1 MASRRHR
8 ASIAAYSAIVASLGL
23 CADGLFNDVLA
34 PYLVPPPG
42 GCKLWSETPEF
53 DKYWM
58 NGAPPPGAGDL
69 CAQQGKGNPSAPW
82 SSEGNMG
89 DGSTGHALGSYCVA
103 KTTGN
108 ITACT
113 SAMGVPEQ
121 VNVQIASSDSVV
133 VAFVTYEAEAP
144 LKPPVVSLRPATPPS
159 PSPSPSPPSSH
170 SKCAVT
176 LEELCAREQ
185 QQGADACNRCL
196 ASHWTVLGEA
206 GCSRKSTSD
215 FCGGAKQVEGVT
227 HKHVTNGGRVYYM
240 HFVRLAELEPRTRY
254 MYSVRSGAPASNWSS
269 DFQFRS
275 PYSAGETRIAMYGD
289 MGVYEWNNM
298 GNLYHD
304 AVETDT
310 VDLIVHAGDHC
321 YNEGDAD
328 ERRAD
333 GYMQAFEQTL
343 SQTLWMPVVG
353 NHEFYSGT
361 NLTRYLDS
369 TWEKWGPLEGLQQG
383 NDQASSPTE
392 LQTWGGED
400 GLSGHTSATSALGA
414 FLSAGN
420 HHGPGV
426 HSPVPSRSS
435 RHFSVNFGLVHLV
448 AFSLN
453 GYNGVDPE
461 CLPGSECDQA
471 QIDWLR
477 RDLAAVDRSAT
488 PWVVAI
494 THFPLYVT
502 ENVSDLDRP
511 VSEFPWWA
519 SEQCEYQSMP
529 NGVAGNDCVP
539 EALGINGTARRQ
551 LGLPHGCP
559 PACPQH
565 GTPGTNVYEP
575 LFFEFGVDL

>member
-69 CAQQGKGNPSAPW
+69 CAQQAKGNPSAPW

-185 QQGADACNRCL
+185 QQGSDACNRCL

-215 FCGGAKQVEGVT
+215 FFLRRRET
-227 HKHVTNGGRVYYM
+227 GGRC
-240 HFVRLAELEPRTRY
+240 HTQARHQRRPRLLHALR
-254 MYSVRSGAPASNWSS
+254 
-269 DFQFRS
+269 Q
-275 PYSAGETRIAMYGD
+275 AG
-289 MGVYEWNNM
+289 
-298 GNLYHD
+298 
-304 AVETDT
+304 
-310 VDLIVHAGDHC
+310 
-321 YNEGDAD
+321 
-328 ERRAD
+328 
-333 GYMQAFEQTL
+333 
-343 SQTLWMPVVG
+343 
-353 NHEFYSGT
+353 
-361 NLTRYLDS
+361 
-369 TWEKWGPLEGLQQG
+369 
-383 NDQASSPTE
+383 
-392 LQTWGGED
+392 
-400 GLSGHTSATSALGA
+400 
-414 FLSAGN
+414 
-420 HHGPGV
+420 
-426 HSPVPSRSS
+426 
-435 RHFSVNFGLVHLV
+435 
-448 AFSLN
+448 
-453 GYNGVDPE
+453 
-461 CLPGSECDQA
+461 
-471 QIDWLR
+471 
-477 RDLAAVDRSAT
+477 
-488 PWVVAI
+488 
-494 THFPLYVT
+494 
-502 ENVSDLDRP
+502 
-511 VSEFPWWA
+511 
-519 SEQCEYQSMP
+519 
-529 NGVAGNDCVP
+529 
-539 EALGINGTARRQ
+539 
-551 LGLPHGCP
+551 
-559 PACPQH
+559 
-565 GTPGTNVYEP
+565 
-575 LFFEFGVDL
+575 